1 MTKTL
6 SWDTIPLSP
15 RPYRMEEAVM
25 KELVKAVRHDTLGA
39 IDNGDKLIRA
49 LGNEPGKGT
58 ETLRKS
64 TERLVRHLKEE
75 LTRWESEYHK
85 ARARS

>member
-1 MTKTL
+1 MTKTP

-39 IDNGDKLIRA
+39 IDNGEKLIRA

-85 ARARS
+85 ARASS

>member
-6 SWDTIPLSP
+6 SWDTILLSP
-15 RPYRMEEAVM
+15 RPYGMEEAVM

-85 ARARS
+85 ARASS